1 MSMLFSMS
9 MFAIGSYV
17 QVAHLDQRELN
28 ERVGQVVD
36 YRKDKIRV
44 RFKEAIVSVSSGIL
58 ISQSQ
63 LKTKIRFNI
72 GFVLLVLAGD
82 LPSFKNNR
90 EGFLHRINL
99 SIVLLRS
106 ELADDEAYISQL
118 PIENHVGYGRMVT
131 VNVLRDVTWKE
142 EEKDVFADRV
152 VRMVS
157 ALFSA
162 LNRALKG
169 RSNAP
174 NTMFTEANEEL
185 QV

>member
-1 MSMLFSMS
+1 M
-9 MFAIGSYV
+9 
-17 QVAHLDQRELN
+17 
-28 ERVGQVVD
+28 
-36 YRKDKIRV
+36 
-44 RFKEAIVSVSSGIL
+44 
-58 ISQSQ
+58 
-63 LKTKIRFNI
+63 
-72 GFVLLVLAGD
+72 
-82 LPSFKNNR
+82 
-90 EGFLHRINL
+90 

-106 ELADDEAYISQL
+106 ELADDEAYIPQL

-152 VRMVS
+152 VRMAF

-174 NTMFTEANEEL
+174 NTMFTKANEEL
-185 QV
+185 QVWAMQCCFMFVDRVIEQFMNSTN

>member
-1 MSMLFSMS
+1 M
-9 MFAIGSYV
+9 
-17 QVAHLDQRELN
+17 
-28 ERVGQVVD
+28 
-36 YRKDKIRV
+36 KIY
-44 RFKEAIVSVSSGIL
+44 
-58 ISQSQ
+58 
-63 LKTKIRFNI
+63 FNI
-72 GFVLLVLAGD
+72 DFVFLVLVGD

-90 EGFLHRINL
+90 KGFFHRINY
-99 SIVLLRS
+99 SILLLWSKLADSILLLRS
-106 ELADDEAYISQL
+106 KLADDEAYISQL
-118 PIENHVGYGRMVT
+118 PIKNHVGYGRMVT

-185 QV
+185 QVWAMQCCSMFVDRVIEQFMNSTNWTIAYHVWSGG